1 MKAVVAD
8 WQTIVY
14 AMRIV
19 ARSGETIRLVQYPRN
34 LVMSGQTYFSD
45 SGYQF
50 TGILSS
56 SSMAAS
62 MVDNDGIFTAQSIS
76 KVDVQTGKWDGA
88 LGYVFATSW
97 QNPVEDEEPIGKFIV
112 GKMSLMDDKYK
123 MELMQ
128 LIDALNQPTGRTIAP
143 LCIWTLFDETITG
156 EIIPNH
162 RSKCRLNIDDY
173 RINGVAVTSVT
184 SQQQFTAA
192 ALTQPDDWFG
202 AGWLKWVTGNNVD
215 VGAVGI
221 RDFAGG
227 LITLSQPLPY
237 AVGVSDTFD
246 IVPGCRKRRVEDCVG
261 KYNNGVNHG
270 GFDRVAPPSVYSKIG
285 GQ

>member
-62 MVDNDGIFTAQSIS
+62 MVDNDGIFTAQGIS

-128 LIDALNQPTGRTIAP
+128 LIDALNQPTGRTVTP
-143 LCIWTLFDETITG
+143 LCVWTLFDETLDG
-156 EIIPNH
+156 EQIPNH

-173 RINGVAVTSVT
+173 RIDDVVVTAVANR
-184 SQQQFTAA
+184 QQFTAA
-192 ALTQPDDWFG
+192 ALTQHDDWFG
-202 AGWLKWVTGNNVD
+202 AGSIKFT
-215 VGAVGI
+215 VGANSVIRSVGV
-221 RDFAGG
+221 RDFAAGV
-227 LITLSQPLPY
+227 ITLSEPLPFS
-237 AVGVSDTFD
+237 VNTGDEFS
-246 IVPGCRKRRVEDCVG
+246 IIPGCRKRNDSDCLG
-261 KYNNGVNHG
+261 KFDNVINHG
-270 GFDRVAPPSVYSKIG
+270 GFSRVPPPASYSKVG
-285 GQ
+285 GS

>member
-1 MKAVVAD
+1 MKAFVAD

-50 TGILSS
+50 TGVLSS

-62 MVDNDGIFTAQSIS
+62 MVDNDGIFTAQGIS

-128 LIDALNQPTGRTIAP
+128 LIDALNQPTGRTVTP
-143 LCIWTLFDETITG
+143 LCVWTLFDETLDG
-156 EIIPNH
+156 EQIPNH

-173 RINGVAVTSVT
+173 RIDGVVVTAVSNR
-184 SQQQFTAA
+184 QQFTAA

-202 AGWLKWVTGNNVD
+202 AGWLKWTAGNNSD
-215 VGAVGI
+215 LRSVGI
-221 RDFAGG
+221 RDFSAGV
-227 LITLSQPLPY
+227 ITLTSPLPY
-237 AVGVSDTFD
+237 EVQLGDTFD
-246 IVPGCRKRRVEDCVG
+246 IIPGCRKRADEDCFDKFDNVI
-261 KYNNGVNHG
+261 NHG
-270 GFDRVAPPSVYSKIG
+270 GFRRVPPPSAYSKVG
-285 GQ
+285 GT